1 MYRNYYVFL
10 MRGYMLDNF
19 FKFKENGTDFKT
31 EILAGI
37 TTFLAMAYILGVNPS
52 MLADG
57 GMPATGVFFSTAIAS
72 GIACIIMGLVAKY
85 PVGLAPGM
93 GLNALFTYTIILEM
107 GNTWETAL
115 AAVFVASIL
124 FLIITIS
131 GLREAILNIIPVD
144 LKLGIGAGI
153 GFFLAFLGL
162 KGAGI
167 IVSDPSTIVAMGSLL
182 SPPALLALI
191 GIMVTL
197 IFHVQ
202 KVPAAVFFGMVITAV
217 IGVVFTFLGFGTGNV
232 LMPSIPSQLISFN
245 FDFSL
250 FGGFLRGFG
259 QLFSNIPNLI
269 MMVFSLLFV
278 TFFDTTGTLISLG
291 RQCGFIDEDGQ
302 AVGIEKAF
310 LSDAVGGIIGSACGT
325 STVSAYVES
334 ATGIG
339 MGAKT
344 GLAAV
349 VTGIFFILSIFFA
362 PIVLALFTSSVTAAA
377 LMIVGVL
384 MMVQLKD
391 VQWDNVV
398 VASSIFMTIIMMILT
413 YSISL
418 GIAWGFLTYA
428 VATIATG
435 KFKEMSWGIYV
446 LVIIFLLYLFFGL

>member
-1 MYRNYYVFL
+1 
-10 MRGYMLDNF
+10 MLDNF